1 MKKISI
7 LILFLFLSANTLFS
21 QNDLKEEIET
31 QQNFSELKVNALFLI
46 IGAFDV
52 TYERTINEESAFG
65 VSLYLPFDEEISDTY
80 KFSLSP
86 YYRFYFGKKYA
97 TGFFAEGFGM
107 LNSTRDE
114 SYNYNY
120 NTNNYN
126 YTYENNTDF
135 ALGVGVGGKWVTK
148 RGVIFEISAGIGRNL
163 LNNNYNYEIIGKGG
177 ISVGYR
183 F

>member
-1 MKKISI
+1 
-7 LILFLFLSANTLFS
+7 
-21 QNDLKEEIET
+21 
-31 QQNFSELKVNALFLI
+31 
-46 IGAFDV
+46 
-52 TYERTINEESAFG
+52 
-65 VSLYLPFDEEISDTY
+65 
-80 KFSLSP
+80 
-86 YYRFYFGKKYA
+86 
-97 TGFFAEGFGM
+97 M

-114 SYNYNY
+114 FYNYNY
-120 NTNNYN
+120 NTNNYT

-135 ALGVGVGGKWVTK
+135 ALGIGVGGKWVTK